1 LFKSFQADVAPKPLP
16 GFIQVPQ
23 VSNSKQILL
32 ACGVNHHTAPVAI
45 RERVAFPADILSRA
59 LTDVTGNGVAH
70 EAAILSTCNRTE
82 VYCNTAEPED
92 VVQWMANF
100 HSMAANEVRPYLY
113 LLPHDQAVKHA
124 FRVASGLDSMVLGE
138 TQILGQMKNA
148 VESAQE
154 AGTLGLLLN
163 KLFQRTFSVAKEVR
177 TATEIGAST
186 VSMSAAAVTLAER
199 IFPSIDQQSVL
210 FIGAGEMI
218 DLVATHFAARK
229 PRRLMVINR
238 TVERAREVANK
249 FGGEAASLSSLS
261 EVLHEFDIVV
271 TSTASPLPIVGLG
284 LVERALK
291 ARKHSPMFMVD
302 LAVPR
307 DVEAEV
313 GELDDVYLY
322 TVDDLGEVVQ
332 AGHDARHGKVEQAEV
347 IVEANVGQFMHWL
360 DGRKAVPT
368 LRALRDHAER
378 LRRHEMEKA
387 HKRLL
392 KGDEPQAVLEA
403 MSQGLM
409 NKLLH
414 EPSHAINEASG
425 DERDE
430 LQQLIAR
437 LYNLHND
444 Q

>member
-1 LFKSFQADVAPKPLP
+1 MKQVLF
-16 GFIQVPQ
+16 
-23 VSNSKQILL
+23 

-45 RERVAFPADILSRA
+45 RERMAFPADILPRA
-59 LTDVTGNGVAH
+59 LSAVTDHGVAR
-70 EAAILSTCNRTE
+70 EVAILSTCNRTE
-82 VYCNTAEPED
+82 LYCNTAEPEG
-92 VVQWMANF
+92 VVEWMADF
-100 HSMAANEVRPYLY
+100 HSLKPQDVRPYLY
-113 LLPHDQAVKHA
+113 LLPQDQAVKHA

-138 TQILGQMKNA
+138 TQILGQMKQA
-148 VESAQE
+148 AESAQE

-199 IFPSIDQQSVL
+199 IFASISEQSIL

-229 PRRLMVINR
+229 PRRIMIINR
-238 TVERAREVANK
+238 TVERAREVAAK
-249 FGGEAASLSSLS
+249 FGADSAALTSLP
-261 EVLHEFDIVV
+261 EVLHEFDIVI

-291 ARKHSPMFMVD
+291 VRKHRPMFMVD

-307 DVEAEV
+307 DIEAEV
-313 GELDDVYLY
+313 GELNDVFLY
-322 TVDDLGEVVQ
+322 TVDDLGQVVQ
-332 AGHDARHGKVEQAEV
+332 AGHEARSSKVEQAEA
-347 IVEANVGQFMHWL
+347 IVSAGVHEFMHWL
-360 DGRKAVPT
+360 DTRKAVPT

-378 LRRHEMEKA
+378 LRRTEMEKA
-387 HKRLL
+387 HRRLA
-392 KGDEPQAVLEA
+392 KGDDPQAVLEA

-414 EPSHAINEASG
+414 DPSHALNQAEG
-425 DERDE
+425 DDRDE

-444 Q
+444 